1 MSITVKCN
9 LQVKVKHFNATFL
22 DVAFDLRTDIY
33 YPYRKEN
40 NQICYIN
47 KPSN

>member
-9 LQVKVKHFNATFL
+9 LQVKVKHFL
-22 DVAFDLRTDIY
+22 DVTFDLRTDIY

>member
-9 LQVKVKHFNATFL
+9 LQVKDFL
-22 DVAFDLRTDIY
+22 DVTFDLRTDIY

-47 KPSN
+47 KQSN